1 MRDLA
6 ARLRSIVKQDAARAR
21 STQEPAPLRELTYV
35 PELDGG
41 RDVGRTAADLG
52 GVVHSRKSSSC
63 VAIDRVYP
71 ADAWH
76 GRKQILTCALD
87 AASPI
92 SLYDP
97 RLAAHAAWADRVV
110 FFDVETTGLSGGAG
124 TLAFV
129 AGCGWFEDDG
139 FRVRQFFL
147 SGPADERAML
157 DALADVFG
165 AASLLVTFNG
175 RSFDVPVME
184 MRWAFHRLGAPTDSL
199 AHFDML
205 PPARRLWGG
214 GEADCSLS
222 SLERSLFG
230 VHRYGDVP
238 GFEIPTRYFQFLRT
252 GDARAIEGVLEHNRQ
267 DVVSLA
273 AVTAHA
279 LAIARDG
286 AEGCE
291 SAGEQLGL
299 GRLYERVGDA
309 VRAAGAYE
317 LAARASDR
325 AVRRQA
331 LAGLAVLRRR
341 EHRYDEAAAAWQD
354 VLDLSMLEP
363 ASPLSR
369 RAAEALAIH
378 HEHRARDLETARRYA
393 ETLGERATG
402 RLASEARHRLDRLD
416 RKLTRRAKRDDTGL
430 NF

>member
-6 ARLRSIVKQDAARAR
+6 ARLRSIVRQDAARTHSA
-21 STQEPAPLRELTYV
+21 PAPGSPRELTYV
-35 PELDGG
+35 PDLDGG

-52 GVVHSRKSSSC
+52 GIVQASESSSC
-63 VAIDRVYP
+63 VAIDRVWPY
-71 ADAWH
+71 DAWH
-76 GRKQILTCALD
+76 GRKQIQSCALD

-92 SLYDP
+92 ALFDP
-97 RLAAHAAWADRVV
+97 RLAAHSAWADRAV

-129 AGCGWFEDDG
+129 AGCGWFDDEG

-147 SGPADERAML
+147 SGPAGERAML
-157 DALADVFG
+157 DALAEVFG

-184 MRWAFHRLGAPTDSL
+184 MRWAFHRLDAPTE
-199 AHFDML
+199 AMPHFDML

-214 GEADCSLS
+214 GETDCSLG
-222 SLERSLFG
+222 SLERQLFG
-230 VHRYGDVP
+230 VQRYRDVP
-238 GFEIPTRYFQFLRT
+238 GFEIPTRYFRFLRT
-252 GDARAIEGVLEHNRQ
+252 GDVGAIEGVLEHNRQ

-273 AVTAHA
+273 VVTSHA

-286 AEGCE
+286 AEACE
-291 SAGEQLGL
+291 SAGEQLAL
-299 GRLYERVGDA
+299 GRLYERVGDPS
-309 VRAAGAYE
+309 RAAGAYE
-317 LAARASDR
+317 LAARAGDR

-341 EHRYDEAAAAWQD
+341 EHRYEEAAAAWQD

-363 ASPLSR
+363 ASTLSR
-369 RAAEALAIH
+369 KAAEALAIH
-378 HEHRARDLETARRYA
+378 HEHRARDLETAKRYA
-393 ETLGERATG
+393 ETLGARATG

-416 RKLTRRAKRDDTGL
+416 RKLTGTRKSLLT
-430 NF
+430 